1 MGVSRSGYYKW
12 KQRKPSKRDI
22 TRSEMIA
29 IVKATH
35 EEHPSHGYRWTA
47 AFIRINLKV
56 EISDNYAYKCF
67 RFLGIKSKTKHK
79 EHRRPRKEKD
89 RYPNLIF
96 STWETVDRP
105 KQVIVSDMTSLK
117 FWYFYFEVTFYFDVF
132 TKEILSWRLAER
144 RGSREQ
150 YVGGLTDVVALLK
163 GHLEPTI
170 IHTDQGSVYSSM
182 AYNALIKDTN
192 IIRSMSRAG
201 KPTDNPVNEA
211 LNGWIKEEL
220 FMDFKLDEC
229 RSRDEVKDT
238 LERYVRFYNEQR
250 PCYAIGYDTPANYR
264 RRYYKGELEQ
274 KNTFAKRVLTQES
287 KFVQKR
293 REKAVSEPVST
304 TENVTD

>member
-12 KQRKPSKRDI
+12 KQRKPSKRGI

-79 EHRRPRKEKD
+79 EHRRPLKEKD

-274 KNTFAKRVLTQES
+274 KNTFAKRVLTQEP